1 MGRKQGHEEDEIP
14 TPSLT
19 VNKLLKFALEK
30 FTDRSRINNHVRG
43 LLSGRGPEFVTLS
56 AEVTTLK
63 GNLKLV
69 EKTSKRQKSN
79 RSGGGGTPNAVRSAG
94 TNNKHESKK

>member
-1 MGRKQGHEEDEIP
+1 MGRKQGHKEDEIP

-30 FTDRSRINNHVRG
+30 FTDRSQINNHVRG
-43 LLSGRGPEFVTLS
+43 LLSRRGAEFVTLS

-63 GNLKLV
+63 GNLKLSGNIA
-69 EKTSKRQKSN
+69 KNQKSN
-79 RSGGGGTPNAVRSAG
+79 
-94 TNNKHESKK
+94 